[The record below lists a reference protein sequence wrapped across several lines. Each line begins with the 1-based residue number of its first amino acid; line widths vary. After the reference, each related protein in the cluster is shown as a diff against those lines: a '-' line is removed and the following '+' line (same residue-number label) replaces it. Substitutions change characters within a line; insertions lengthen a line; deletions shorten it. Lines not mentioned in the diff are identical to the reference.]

1 MADQIER
8 HISDN
13 RQQIRVRQWALF
25 FVLAYLVQGFA
36 QTTGVL
42 FQPMNYFFK
51 TAHNYSA
58 SQLAAVM
65 FWVTFP
71 WYIKPAY
78 GLLSDFIPLFGFR
91 RRSYLIASCL
101 LSFGSFTLVVGITD
115 PKLIIYALILTAI
128 CTAFGDVIVD
138 GLMVEKGQA
147 ADKIKL
153 FQGLQWLTISAIGV
167 LAALGGGLLAQ
178 YSENSGKPAS
188 GLHIAAIIAMIGPA
202 ILLVAT
208 WFIVREKKAS
218 LDKEGLKLTGSGF
231 VAALKSRS
239 LLGVILFVCLF
250 WFQPG
255 LITPMYLYCTDD
267 LGISEAFFG
276 TSGAWAQGGYLI
288 GAALFLIVLSPR
300 FSTRQLAVMSIL
312 LYTASTFAYLGL
324 VGPKTLVGLSLFY
337 GICYMI
343 ANLTLLSLAAQ
354 VCPRYVEAFVF
365 AFLMGLFNF
374 VRQGSEW
381 IGGQAYDRLVA
392 SRVADEPSFW
402 SGIDLSSIGLAHPIH
417 PLIVVS
423 GTITL
428 FAFIFIPLLPKAS
441 SVNQQD
447 RDLVSDY
454 GLPD

>member
-1 MADQIER
+1 MANQTQLSTNDTR
-8 HISDN
+8 SPIS
-13 RQQIRVRQWALF
+13 VKQWALF

-51 TAHNYSA
+51 TAHNYTA
-58 SQLAAVM
+58 GQLAAVT

-71 WYIKPAY
+71 WYIKPVY
-78 GLLSDFIPLFGFR
+78 GLLSDYIPLFGYR
-91 RRSYLIASCL
+91 RRSYLIISCL
-101 LSFGSFTLVVGITD
+101 LSFCAFTYVVGITD
-115 PKLIIYALILTAI
+115 PTMIVYALILTAI

-138 GLMVEKGQA
+138 GLMVQKGQA

-153 FQGLQWLTISAIGV
+153 FQGLQWITISAIGV
-167 LAALGGGLLAQ
+167 LAALGGGMLAQ
-178 YSENSGKPAS
+178 YSANTGEPAS
-188 GLHIAAIIAMIGPA
+188 GLHLAAMIAMIGPA

-208 WFIVREKKAS
+208 WFIVREKKSA
-218 LDKEGLKLTGSGF
+218 LNKEGLKLTSSGF
-231 VAALKSRS
+231 VAALKSKP
-239 LLGVILFVCLF
+239 LLGVVLFVCLF

-255 LITPMYLYCTDD
+255 LITPMYLYCTED

-288 GAALFLIVLSPR
+288 GAVMFLVVLGPR
-300 FSTRQLAVMSIL
+300 LSTRQLAMMSIL
-312 LYTASTFAYLGL
+312 LYAGSTFAYLGL
-324 VGPKTLVGLSLFY
+324 VGPKTLTALSLLY
-337 GICYMI
+337 GVCYMI

-374 VRQGSEW
+374 VKQGSEW
-381 IGGQAYDRLVA
+381 IGGEVYDRLVA
-392 SRVADEPSFW
+392 SRLSNEQNIW
-402 SGIDLSSIGLAHPIH
+402 SSIDLTSFGLSHPIH

-428 FAFIFIPLLPKAS
+428 LAFVFVPLLPNAKLPPEKEVHATS
-441 SVNQQD
+441 HD
-447 RDLVSDY
+447 
-454 GLPD
+454 GLL